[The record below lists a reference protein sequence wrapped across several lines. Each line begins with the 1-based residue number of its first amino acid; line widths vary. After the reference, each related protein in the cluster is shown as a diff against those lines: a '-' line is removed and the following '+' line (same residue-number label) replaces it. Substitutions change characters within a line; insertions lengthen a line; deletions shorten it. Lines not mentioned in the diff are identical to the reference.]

1 MKVTPIVLHLREH
14 CPTFAGRV
22 AAAIE
27 FEAARDAGLMDLPAA
42 YVVPTQDDASDN
54 LTQNAVMQ
62 LITEKFD
69 VVVVISTQDARGQ
82 SRIDELHAIRASLWR
97 ALVGLLPYAQWGPIT
112 YQGGS
117 LLMLNRER
125 ILYRFGF
132 AMEFNLGGADVNGDP
147 ETWHDWF
154 LAGLPPLEGI
164 TINVDVIDPAFDKN
178 LSHHGPDGRIEI
190 TLKEE
195 LNT

>member
-1 MKVTPIVLHLREH
+1 MKVTPIVLHLRER

-27 FEAARDAGLMDLPAA
+27 FEAARDAALMSMPAA
-42 YVVPTQDDASDN
+42 YVVPTHDDAGDN
-54 LTQNAVMQ
+54 QTQNTVRQ

-69 VVVVISTQDARGQ
+69 VVVVIATQDARGQ
-82 SRIDELHAIRASLWR
+82 SRIDELHSIRAELWR
-97 ALVGLLPYAQWGPIT
+97 ALVGLVPYSQWGPVT

-132 AMEFNLGGADVNGDP
+132 GMEFNLGGADPDGNP

-164 TINVDVIDPAFDKN
+164 AVNVDAIDPAADKN
-178 LSHHGPDGRIEI
+178 LKYPGPDGRIEVI
-190 TLKEE
+190 LKEE
-195 LNT
+195 FN